1 MFDLYEKLL
10 DIFLTAFTI
19 FYATLIV
26 GIVCAFLLLYVIEID
41 PMMITLK
48 HVLGFLF
55 GSTLI
60 TTLAVIVTRIGKD
73 YMRWTRFYFILTI
86 LLSVELGILALIV
99 VGGLFYTLFTN

>member
-10 DIFLTAFTI
+10 DIFLTACTI

-60 TTLAVIVTRIGKD
+60 TTLAIIVTRIGKD
-73 YMRWTRFYFILTI
+73 
-86 LLSVELGILALIV
+86 
-99 VGGLFYTLFTN
+99 